1 MISTATGP
9 GAVFLTE
16 EEELTYEWYRE
27 IVYSRRRN
35 GRIFKGDL
43 RPFVLVA
50 AVLVAHDPD
59 LPKGERY
66 AIRVFGLRAEF
77 DRRHSYIPTE
87 AYFKRLLQEEAVLPG
102 EKLPPITPRHLWPG
116 ETVTLD
122 EIRER
127 FTGRIVKPALQRM
140 VDAHN
145 QPWRESTLP
154 PAVGY
159 YLCNDCRI
167 QWTADNPGLAPRP
180 CPWCGAKEFPY
191 QIVRVKRERR
201 S

>member
-9 GAVFLTE
+9 GAVFLAE

-27 IVYSRRRN
+27 IVYSRRRS
-35 GRIFKGDL
+35 GRIFKRDL
-43 RPFVLVA
+43 DPLRLVA
-50 AVLVAHDPD
+50 AVIVAHYPD
-59 LPKGERY
+59 LPQGEQY
-66 AIRVFGLRAEF
+66 DIHVFGLQSET
-77 DRRHSYIPTE
+77 DRKRSYIPTE
-87 AYFKRLLQEEAVLPG
+87 VYFERLDREG
-102 EKLPPITPRHLWPG
+102 ENLPPVTPRHLWPG
-116 ETVTLD
+116 GAMTLD

-127 FTGRIVKPALQRM
+127 ITAWIVKPALREM

-145 QPWRESTLP
+145 QPGRESTLP

-167 QWTADNPGLAPRP
+167 EWTADNPGLAPRP
-180 CPWCGAKEFPY
+180 CPWCGAKDFPY
-191 QIVRVKRERR
+191 QIRRVKRERR